1 MKAIVF
7 LLPLL
12 ALCAGC
18 SSVSVQKAPNV
29 DLTKFH
35 RVFVE
40 QRLNENN
47 HLNEMMVDELR
58 RLGREASTGPMTMM
72 PEDTDAVLS
81 YDARWTW
88 DFRTYLI
95 ELNVGLRT
103 ARTGKRLAEGRYYQP
118 SVRPRAPDVV
128 VRDIITKMFG
138 PPAVK

>member
-12 ALCAGC
+12 AFCAGC
-18 SSVSVQKAPNV
+18 SSVSVQKAPSV

-58 RLGREASTGPMTMM
+58 RLGHEASTGPMTMM

-95 ELNVGLRT
+95 ELNLGLRT
-103 ARTGKRLAEGRYYQP
+103 AKTGKRLAEGRYYQP
-118 SVRPRAPDVV
+118 SVNPRAPDVV
-128 VRDIITKMFG
+128 VHGIITKMFASAG
-138 PPAVK
+138 SK